1 MSIKTKA
8 INKYGYNSHSII
20 ADKEEEDG
28 NSVFYDHVR
37 NEKLATLHNT
47 GNGFIAKFYAFSSM
61 EQPFYVCL
69 DYAQADYLRRLLNEA
84 DKEQQHG
91 C

>member
-8 INKYGYNSHSII
+8 VNKYGYASYSMI
-20 ADKEEEDG
+20 ADKEEEEG
-28 NSVFYDHVR
+28 GSVFYNHVR
-37 NEKLATLHNT
+37 DQKLATLHNT
-47 GNGFIAKFYAFSSM
+47 GNGFIAKFYAFNSM

-69 DYAQADYLRRLLNEA
+69 DYAQSDYLRRLLAESA
-84 DKEQQHG
+84 KEDDHG

>member
-8 INKYGYNSHSII
+8 VNKYGYKSYSII

-28 NSVFYDHVR
+28 NSVFYDHVH

-47 GNGFIAKFYAFSSM
+47 GNGFIAKFHSFSSM

-69 DYAQADYLRRLLNEA
+69 DYAQADYLRRLLAESA
-84 DKEQQHG
+84 KEDDHG